1 MGWQNCHLHMF
12 AVGPDSYGEPHPDD
26 WKPLLD
32 ERKATLQKVASEPGN
47 SIDYEYDF
55 GDSWGHRIAE
65 EKVMAPEPE
74 RTYPVCIDGKR
85 ACPPEDCGG
94 VGGYKRLLET
104 LADPSDPEHDQ
115 YVNWIGG
122 RWDAEEFNL
131 DTVNTLLLR
140 VKSPRTTR

>member
-55 GDSWGHRIAE
+55 GD
-65 EKVMAPEPE
+65 
-74 RTYPVCIDGKR
+74 
-85 ACPPEDCGG
+85 
-94 VGGYKRLLET
+94 
-104 LADPSDPEHDQ
+104 PSDPEHDQ

-131 DTVNTLLLR
+131 DTVNTLLLP